1 MTMAAIDFEAEPV
14 FSHVSVMLGEVVTAL
29 EPTRGGVFVDA
40 TAGGAGHS
48 AALLA
53 ASPNVRV
60 IACDRDPLA
69 VRTAETRLA
78 QFGARATVLHSSFAE
93 IPARL
98 AEIGITQIE
107 GLLADLGVSSQQLA
121 DAERGMSFRM
131 SGPLDMRMDPTRGE
145 TALELIARL
154 SQDQLADVIYELG
167 EERRSRRVARCIK
180 QALAANE
187 LNDTLELRRAVV
199 RAVGPRRLGGVDPA
213 TKTFQA
219 LRIAVNAELDQ
230 LNALLGCAKDLL
242 RPGGIAAFISFHSLE
257 DRLVKRAFL
266 DRSSWQRLNKKPI
279 LAGETELSENPRA
292 RSAKLRVARRIDG
305 SEEGDDYG
313 RDSEPPS
320 EPGPA
325 SAPSWDE
332 DPS

>member
-1 MTMAAIDFEAEPV
+1 MTMAAIEFEAEPV
-14 FSHVSVMLGEVVTAL
+14 FSHVSVMLGEVLAAL

-53 ASPNVRV
+53 ASPNVRL

-69 VRTAETRLA
+69 VRTAQARLA
-78 QFGARATVLHSSFAE
+78 QFGERALVVHASFDQ

-98 AEIGITQIE
+98 AEAGITQID
-107 GLLADLGVSSQQLA
+107 GLLADLGLSSQQLA
-121 DAERGMSFRM
+121 DAERGMSFRA
-131 SGPLDMRMDPTRGE
+131 SGPLDMRMDPSRGE
-145 TALELIARL
+145 TALELIERL
-154 SQDQLADVIYELG
+154 SQDELANVIYELG

-180 QALAANE
+180 QALEAGE

-213 TKTFQA
+213 TRTFQA

-230 LNALLGCAKDLL
+230 LSALLGFAKEILA
-242 RPGGIAAFISFHSLE
+242 PGGVAAVISFHSLE

-266 DRSSWQRLNKKPI
+266 DRAAWQRLSNKPI
-279 LAGETELSENPRA
+279 LASETELAENPRA
-292 RSAKLRVARRIDG
+292 RSAKLRAALRVEA
-305 SEEGDDYG
+305 E
-313 RDSEPPS
+313 
-320 EPGPA
+320 PA
-325 SAPSWDE
+325 SDPAPWQDAQ
-332 DPS
+332 

>member
-1 MTMAAIDFEAEPV
+1 
-14 FSHVSVMLGEVVTAL
+14 
-29 EPTRGGVFVDA
+29 VFVDA

-53 ASPNVRV
+53 ASPNVRL

-69 VRTAETRLA
+69 VRTARDRLA
-78 QFGARATVLHSSFAE
+78 QFGERALVVHASFDQ
-93 IPARL
+93 IPERL
-98 AEIGITQIE
+98 AEAGITQID
-107 GLLADLGVSSQQLA
+107 GLLADLGLSSQQLA
-121 DAERGMSFRM
+121 DGERGMSFRS
-131 SGPLDMRMDPTRGE
+131 SGPLDMRMDPSRGE

-154 SQDQLADVIYELG
+154 SQDELANVIYELG

-180 QALAANE
+180 QALEAGE

-219 LRIAVNAELDQ
+219 LRIAVNGELDQ
-230 LNALLGCAKDLL
+230 LSALLGFAKQILA
-242 RPGGIAAFISFHSLE
+242 PGGIAAIISFHSLE

-266 DRSSWQRLNKKPI
+266 ERESWQRLSNKPI

-292 RSAKLRVARRIDG
+292 RSAKLRAALRVEA
-305 SEEGDDYG
+305 
-313 RDSEPPS
+313 EPAS
-320 EPGPA
+320 EPGWEDA
-325 SAPSWDE
+325 S
-332 DPS
+332 

>member
-1 MTMAAIDFEAEPV
+1 MAAIEFEAEPV
-14 FSHVSVMLGEVVTAL
+14 FSHVSVMLGEVLAAL

-53 ASPNVRV
+53 ASPNVRL

-69 VRTAETRLA
+69 VRTAQARLA
-78 QFGARATVLHSSFAE
+78 QFGERALVVHASFDQ

-98 AEIGITQIE
+98 AEAGITQID
-107 GLLADLGVSSQQLA
+107 GLLADLGLSSQQLA
-121 DAERGMSFRM
+121 DAERGMSFRA
-131 SGPLDMRMDPTRGE
+131 SGPLDMRMDPSRGE
-145 TALELIARL
+145 TALELIERL
-154 SQDQLADVIYELG
+154 SQDELANVIYELG

-180 QALAANE
+180 QALEAGE

-213 TKTFQA
+213 TRTFQA

-230 LNALLGCAKDLL
+230 LSALLGFAKEILA
-242 RPGGIAAFISFHSLE
+242 PGGVAAVISFHSLE

-266 DRSSWQRLNKKPI
+266 DRAAWQRLSNKPI
-279 LAGETELSENPRA
+279 LASETELAENPRA
-292 RSAKLRVARRIDG
+292 RSAKLRAALRVEA
-305 SEEGDDYG
+305 E
-313 RDSEPPS
+313 
-320 EPGPA
+320 PA
-325 SAPSWDE
+325 SDPAPWQDAQ
-332 DPS
+332 

>member
-14 FSHVSVMLGEVVTAL
+14 FSHVSVMLAECVAAL

-53 ASPNVRV
+53 ASPNVRL

-69 VRTAETRLA
+69 VRTAQSRLA
-78 QFGARATVLHSSFAE
+78 QFGERALCVHASFE
-93 IPARL
+93 QIPERL
-98 AEIGITQIE
+98 AEAGITQID

-131 SGPLDMRMDPTRGE
+131 SGPLDMRMDPTSGE
-145 TALELIARL
+145 TALDLIERL
-154 SQDQLADVIYELG
+154 SQDELANVIYELG

-180 QALAANE
+180 QAFEAGE
-187 LNDTLELRRAVV
+187 LKDTLELRRAVV

-219 LRIAVNAELDQ
+219 LRIAVNGELDQ
-230 LNALLGCAKDLL
+230 LSGLLDFAKRSLA
-242 RPGGIAAFISFHSLE
+242 PGGIAAIMSFHSLE
-257 DRLVKRAFL
+257 DRLVKRAFV
-266 DRSSWQRLNKKPI
+266 DRAVWQRISKKPI
-279 LAGETELSENPRA
+279 LAGEAELSENPRA
-292 RSAKLRVARRIDG
+292 RSAKLRVARRV
-305 SEEGDDYG
+305 EE
-313 RDSEPPS
+313 DSEPS
-320 EPGPA
+320 SDPG
-325 SAPSWDE
+325 WDE
-332 DPS
+332 DAQ

>member
-1 MTMAAIDFEAEPV
+1 MTMAAMDFEEVAV
-14 FSHVSVMLGEVVTAL
+14 FSHVSVMLGEVLAAL

-53 ASPNVRV
+53 ASPNVRL

-69 VRTAETRLA
+69 VRTAQARLA
-78 QFGARATVLHSSFAE
+78 QFGERALVVHASFDQ
-93 IPARL
+93 IPERL
-98 AEIGITQIE
+98 AEAGITQID
-107 GLLADLGVSSQQLA
+107 GLLADLGLSSQQLA
-121 DAERGMSFRM
+121 DGERGMSFRS
-131 SGPLDMRMDPTRGE
+131 SGPLDMRMDPSRGE

-154 SQDQLADVIYELG
+154 SQDELANVIYELG

-180 QALAANE
+180 QALEAGE

-213 TKTFQA
+213 TRTFQA

-230 LNALLGCAKDLL
+230 LSTLLGFAKDILA
-242 RPGGIAAFISFHSLE
+242 PGGIAAIISFHSLE

-266 DRSSWQRLNKKPI
+266 DRDAWQRLSNKPI
-279 LAGETELSENPRA
+279 LAGETELAENPRA
-292 RSAKLRVARRIDG
+292 RSAKLRAAVRVEA
-305 SEEGDDYG
+305 E
-313 RDSEPPS
+313 
-320 EPGPA
+320 PA
-325 SAPSWDE
+325 S
-332 DPS
+332 DPNPWESAS